1 MEVLI
6 LVAVFGLA
14 TLPVIAFRAL
24 RKNKPTKSKE
34 ERRAESIIAI
44 IVILILALFVFLR
57 QSVFNDRK
65 ENILRESNSSQSA
78 Q

>member
-6 LVAVFGLA
+6 LVAVFALA
-14 TLPVIAFRAL
+14 ALPVIAFRAL
-24 RKNKPTKSKE
+24 RKNKPIKSKE

-44 IVILILALFVFLR
+44 IVILILFLLVFLR
-57 QSVFNDRK
+57 QSIFNDRK
-65 ENILRESNSSQSA
+65 EDILRESNTSQLA

>member
-1 MEVLI
+1 MEILI
-6 LVAVFGLA
+6 LLAVFGLA

-44 IVILILALFVFLR
+44 IVILILFLLVFLR

-65 ENILRESNSSQSA
+65 EDILRESNTSQSA